1 MHSVRYQPSYHIDSV
16 ISHYN
21 ISSVSDMKQKNKP
34 TAVYLN
40 IDREKQLCLEML
52 YIADVSRQNGRRL
65 GRQGVRLV

>member
-1 MHSVRYQPSYHIDSV
+1 
-16 ISHYN
+16 
-21 ISSVSDMKQKNKP
+21 MKQKNKP

-52 YIADVSRQNGRRL
+52 YTADVSRQNGRRL